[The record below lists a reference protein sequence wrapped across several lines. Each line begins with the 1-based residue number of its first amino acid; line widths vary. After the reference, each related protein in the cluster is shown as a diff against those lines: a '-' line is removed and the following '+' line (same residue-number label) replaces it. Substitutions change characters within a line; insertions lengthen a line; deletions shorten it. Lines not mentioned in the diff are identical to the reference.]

1 MRRTESAHRT
11 EDFLQKHAVADL
23 AGSRE
28 GLDILEPDAAA
39 EAADRLTI
47 MTAGSQGMVSTHVM
61 CRYASIWA
69 TACPQLPSVSYE
81 SSQPM
86 TPPKLGKS
94 WRRGWITSVTSWD
107 AVK

>member
-1 MRRTESAHRT
+1 MTKSAHKT
-11 EDFLQKHAVADL
+11 EDFLQKHAIADL

-28 GLDILEPDAAA
+28 ALDILLAVAAA

-47 MTAGSQGMVSTHVM
+47 VTAGSLGMVSTHVL
-61 CRYASIWA
+61 CRYASAWA
-69 TACPQLPSVSYE
+69 TARPQLPSVSYE
-81 SSQPM
+81 SSHPM
-86 TPPKLGKS
+86 TPPNLGKS